1 MLFGILIF
9 FQVVVAI
16 ILIFLVMLQGGRG
29 AELGAAFGGIGQ
41 AQTVRGTMSGIA
53 KVTAV
58 AGALFMAL
66 SLTLAYLSSEKSGES
81 VVKGIQ
87 APAVPAASEEAQAP
101 ATDNTSA
108 TQEEAGATQEASS
121 APKLE
126 QTDAPPLS
134 TDQKSDN

>member
-16 ILIFLVMLQGGRG
+16 ILVFLVMLQGGRG

-41 AQTVRGTMSGIA
+41 SQTVRGTMSGIA

-66 SLTLAYLSSEKSGES
+66 SLTLAYLSSERADES

-87 APAVPAASEEAQAP
+87 APAAAVSEEAMPADSSEEPPPAEETPTEEAP
-101 ATDNTSA
+101 AV
-108 TQEEAGATQEASS
+108 Q
-121 APKLE
+121 LE
-126 QTDAPPLS
+126 QTDAPPLPTGES
-134 TDQKSDN
+134 SEN

>member
-9 FQVVVAI
+9 FQVVIAI
-16 ILIFLVMLQGGRG
+16 VLIFLVMLQGGRG

-53 KVTAV
+53 KVTAA
-58 AGALFMAL
+58 AGALFMIL
-66 SLTLAYLSSEKSGES
+66 SLTLAYLSSEKVGES

-87 APAVPAASEEAQAP
+87 APAVSEGAQTP
-101 ATDNTSA
+101 DVDNTSPTQEEIEA
-108 TQEEAGATQEASS
+108 TQEESD
-121 APKLE
+121 APQLE

-134 TDQKSDN
+134 TDQKSEN

>member
-16 ILIFLVMLQGGRG
+16 ILVFLVMLQGGRG

-41 AQTVRGTMSGIA
+41 AQTLRGTMSGIA

-58 AGALFMAL
+58 AGALFMVL
-66 SLTLAYLSSEKSGES
+66 SLTLAYLSSERADES

-87 APAVPAASEEAQAP
+87 APAAAVAEESMPMDSSEEPPPVEETPIEEAP
-101 ATDNTSA
+101 AV
-108 TQEEAGATQEASS
+108 Q
-121 APKLE
+121 LE
-126 QTDAPPLS
+126 QTDAPPLPTGES
-134 TDQKSDN
+134 SEN